1 LAGFL
6 YCALETRWQRC
17 GQFLNDLLR
26 DLMLHFRDFML
37 DFRKIASEIQHK
49 IAILLE
55 IEIGRKS
62 ATKIAKNR
70 DRNPT

>member
-1 LAGFL
+1 
-6 YCALETRWQRC
+6 
-17 GQFLNDLLR
+17 
-26 DLMLHFRDFML
+26 ML

-70 DRNPT
+70 GATEIQRKISSYKVEISELKSDIEIGH